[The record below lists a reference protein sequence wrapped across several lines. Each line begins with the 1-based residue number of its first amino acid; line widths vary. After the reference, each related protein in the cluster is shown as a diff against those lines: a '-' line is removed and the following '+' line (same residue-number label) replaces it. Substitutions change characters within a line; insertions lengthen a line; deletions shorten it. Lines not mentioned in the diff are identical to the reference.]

1 MKKFFMGATAFFCMI
16 ISSVALTACGGDN
29 NEPEVKPQTSI
40 LGVAAS
46 YTVSV
51 PEQMAN
57 LCDYT
62 VTYYGIDNKL
72 TTEAASW
79 TTSNGTS
86 TWKKT
91 VNSII
96 FPTKFGLKLTAK
108 LKDGADT
115 VNVVIKNAYPTLATI
130 SLQSINQDA
139 TLAWGKPVDM
149 INGSKH
155 MALAGSKLAAWLET
169 VNNRG
174 GIINSSYGFDKEG
187 NSTSLDKIE

>member
-1 MKKFFMGATAFFCMI
+1 MGATAFFCMT
-16 ISSVALTACGGDN
+16 ISSVAPTACGGGSGGD
-29 NEPEVKPQTSI
+29 EPVVEPQTSI
-40 LGVAAS
+40 LGISAS

-51 PEQMAN
+51 PEQMSN

-62 VTYYGIDNKL
+62 VTYYGSGNKL
-72 TTEAASW
+72 VTEPASW

-115 VNVVIKNAYPTLATI
+115 VNVIIKNTYPTLATI
-130 SLQSINQDA
+130 SLLGINQDA
-139 TLAWGKPVDM
+139 TLAWSKPVDI
-149 INGSKH
+149 INGFTH
-155 MALAGSKLAAWLET
+155 RALAGSKLAAWLET

-174 GIINSSYGFDKEG
+174 GLVNSGYSFDKEG
-187 NSTSLDKIE
+187 NITSLDKIE